1 MGADACEGVAALAA
15 PRATA
20 AQLREPIV
28 LSWSGGKDSAMALAE
43 IMARDEH
50 RICALLSTATEG
62 YERVSMHGVR
72 VALLAQQA
80 AGLAMPL
87 QLVRIPPDATN
98 EIYESRMAP
107 AFEAFRRQGVRTV
120 AFGDLFLADIRAY
133 REEWLGRL
141 RLRAI
146 FPLWHRDT
154 AQLARTFIARG
165 FEAIVTCVDAR
176 RLDRSFAGRR
186 FDAQFLASLPP
197 EVDPC
202 GENGEFH
209 TFVFSGPNFRCPVRL
224 RPGEIVLRESWYF
237 CDLLPE

>member
-1 MGADACEGVAALAA
+1 MAASGQNM
-15 PRATA
+15 AT
-20 AQLREPIV
+20 RERIL

-50 RICALLSTATEG
+50 QICALLSTVTEG

-72 VALLAQQA
+72 VALLVQQA
-80 AGLAMPL
+80 AALAIPL
-87 QLVRIPPDATN
+87 RLVHIPPGATN

-107 AFEAFRRQGVRTV
+107 AFDAFRRQGVRTV

-146 FPLWHRDT
+146 FPLWLRDT
-154 AQLARTFIARG
+154 AKLARTFIAGG

-186 FDAQFLASLPP
+186 FDAQFVASLPR

-209 TFVFSGPNFRCPVRL
+209 TFVFAGPNFRCPVRL